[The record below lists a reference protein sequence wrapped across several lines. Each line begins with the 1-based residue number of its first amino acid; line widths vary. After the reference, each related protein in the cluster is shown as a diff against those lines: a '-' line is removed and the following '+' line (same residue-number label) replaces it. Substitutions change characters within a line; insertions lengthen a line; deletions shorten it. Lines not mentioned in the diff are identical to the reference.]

1 MRSNFIIQRVM
12 FTLFFIHNCR
22 VSFHHSHKLSS
33 QMPQNYPRELLKEL
47 LFIRPAL
54 LPTFSLDHV
63 GERKQSMHAYV
74 CNRLCFC
81 FDVNLIAL
89 RTKSGCK
96 IFFRSSA
103 IFAMFNRKIFSNY
116 QRNNLPEDRSKS
128 KCSFPNSS
136 RRSPSGARFLVCES
150 KNH

>member
-1 MRSNFIIQRVM
+1 
-12 FTLFFIHNCR
+12 
-22 VSFHHSHKLSS
+22 
-33 QMPQNYPRELLKEL
+33 MPQNYPRELLKEL

-74 CNRLCFC
+74 CNRLCFR

-89 RTKSGCK
+89 RNEVGMQDFLLIES
-96 IFFRSSA
+96 

-116 QRNNLPEDRSKS
+116 QRNYLPEDWSKS
-128 KCSFPNSS
+128 KCSFPKSS
-136 RRSPSGARFLVCES
+136 RRSPSGARFFVCES